1 MEFLRRIQWKWE
13 WAVCVSCIVGAYKI
27 SLDEVKLNNTVR
39 YKYIHTYAVYIHCT
53 LQYNVTGKCILS
65 WR

>member
-39 YKYIHTYAVYIHCT
+39 YYIYIHTYAVYT
-53 LQYNVTGKCILS
+53 LYTTV
-65 WR
+65 